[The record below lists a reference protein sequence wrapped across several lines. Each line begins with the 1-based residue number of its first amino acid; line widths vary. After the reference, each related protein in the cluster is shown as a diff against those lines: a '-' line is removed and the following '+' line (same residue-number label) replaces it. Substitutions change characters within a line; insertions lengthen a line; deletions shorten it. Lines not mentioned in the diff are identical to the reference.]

1 MRDIKVI
8 EAEISKLQAELEDAK
23 SHEHMRT
30 SAVHIL
36 KNLGWTFSRR
46 DGWMRP
52 KPIAKEFDSSTMTH
66 IKVGDLVTHRD
77 IIGLFV
83 VRAVHGNMVIVDK
96 VIKVFTVG
104 EACANK
110 LRSLGARYLKVVN
123 RNHYIGK
130 SIL

>member
-8 EAEISKLQAELEDAK
+8 EAEISKLQAELEDVK
-23 SHEHMRT
+23 SHERMRT

-36 KNLGWTFSRR
+36 KNLGWTFNRR
-46 DGWMRP
+46 DGWVKP
-52 KPIAKEFDSSTMTH
+52 KPIAKEFDANTMTH

-77 IIGLFV
+77 IDGLFV
-83 VRAVHGNMVIVDK
+83 VRDVHNGMTIVDK
-96 VIKVFTVG
+96 VVKVFPIG
-104 EACANK
+104 EACAN
-110 LRSLGARYLKVVN
+110 RPRALGARYLKVVN